1 MAKRKTATVSSAG
14 KGVVVVTPP
23 SASAPVRRRRSSGAI
38 TRRSKGTRRRRSSG
52 SSEGSYKNKLMGV
65 GMGGLA
71 YGYLEKSFPQIPTIP
86 FLGKSGTV
94 AVACYFFGAKHPL
107 IKDVGIA
114 AAAIA
119 GYSLGKEGKV
129 SGEGW
134 DED

>member
-1 MAKRKTATVSSAG
+1 MAKRRSATVTRE
-14 KGVVVVTPP
+14 KGVVVVSAP
-23 SASAPVRRRRSSGAI
+23 SAPAAPARRRSTAI
-38 TRRSKGTRRRRSSG
+38 ARRAPKTRRRRSSAG
-52 SSEGSYKNKLMGV
+52 GGEGSYKNKLIGV

-71 YGYLEKSFPQIPTIP
+71 FGYLEKQWPGLPTIP

-94 AVACYFFGAKHPL
+94 AVACYMFGAKHPL
-107 IKDVGIA
+107 VKDVGIA

-129 SGEGW
+129 AGDF